1 MSITFSPTSTDAV
14 ASLQEGEDYTASSTV
29 QLRPD
34 GMSDKQDLIIQHVA
48 EYVVNSCNSAAY
60 YQKIRQ
66 KTQYNVNFNFLHPDH
81 LYYRYYAFLV
91 ESYEQWKR
99 LPYADGA
106 GEAGIAAS
114 TLETASEYEAMG
126 QKYSFYS
133 GESANAGLSSAGSA
147 QSSPLADEG
156 SRNEANPSLPYST
169 VVGGGEKTI
178 PLPQNVAPTSLGEPP
193 LSSLGMNKDDDEDE
207 DEDEYELVEV
217 NGVKQLV
224 PRNR

>member
-1 MSITFSPTSTDAV
+1 MNTTLAPTSADAV
-14 ASLQEGEDYTASSTV
+14 ASLQEDDYTANNTV
-29 QLRPD
+29 HLRPE

-66 KTQYNVNFNFLHPDH
+66 KTQYNVNFNFLHPEH

-99 LPYADGA
+99 FPYAEGVGA
-106 GEAGIAAS
+106 AGIAAS
-114 TLETASEYEAMG
+114 TLDTASEYENVG
-126 QKYSFYS
+126 QNYSFYS
-133 GESANAGLSSAGSA
+133 GESANAGLSSAGGAPSL
-147 QSSPLADEG
+147 SVADKESG
-156 SRNEANPSLPYST
+156 SGTNPSLPFST
-169 VVGGGEKTI
+169 VVENDEKTK
-178 PLPQNVAPTSLGEPP
+178 PSSQNVVSTSLGEPP
-193 LSSLGMNKDDDEDE
+193 RTLLGMNRDDDEDE

-224 PRNR
+224 PRHR